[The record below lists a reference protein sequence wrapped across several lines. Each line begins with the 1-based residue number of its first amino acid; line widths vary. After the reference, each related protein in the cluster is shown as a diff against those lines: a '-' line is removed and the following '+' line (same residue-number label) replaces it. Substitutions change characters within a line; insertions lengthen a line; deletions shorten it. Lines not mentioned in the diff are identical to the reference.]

1 VGIVSALDRLMEN
14 VHVYRLWQAP
24 FAEQK
29 FAPVARH
36 NDLQHV
42 GAVLDLGCGPGTNAR
57 HFAGTRYLGLDWNPA
72 YVRYA
77 RRLYRSEFEVADVC
91 NEEVTAGRRFDFILA
106 NSLFHHIPDQDA
118 SRVMAKL
125 AARLTPD
132 GSVHIVDM
140 VVPPA
145 AGIAR
150 YLTTHDRGAYPRSRE
165 RWEQM
170 LCDAFEPVVIE
181 PYHLTGC
188 GIPLWHMVYFKG
200 RARS

>member
-1 VGIVSALDRLMEN
+1 MS
-14 VHVYRLWQAP
+14 H
-24 FAEQK
+24 
-29 FAPVARH
+29 
-36 NDLQHV
+36 
-42 GAVLDLGCGPGTNAR
+42 
-57 HFAGTRYLGLDWNPA
+57 
-72 YVRYA
+72 A
-77 RRLYRSEFEVADVC
+77 RRHYRSEFEVADVC
-91 NEEVTAGRRFDFILA
+91 NEDVTAGRRFDFILA

-125 AARLTPD
+125 AARLTTD

-140 VVPPA
+140 VVPQKP
-145 AGIAR
+145 GIAR

-181 PYHLTGC
+181 PYYLTGW